1 MTDQVEETNVAETT
15 QTSTEAGTTAVASEP
30 VNGYWWGTGRRKT
43 SIARVRARPG
53 SGKMLI
59 NGRETDKY
67 FTEDRDRQAIRAP
80 LSAAQYEGR
89 LDVFVQ
95 VSGGGLAGQTGAVV
109 LGLAR
114 ALKAMD
120 PGLESALRDGGYLTR
135 DARMTERKKYG
146 RRGARRSFQ
155 FSKR

>member
-15 QTSTEAGTTAVASEP
+15 DTSTEVGTTAVASEP

-89 LDVFVQ
+89 LDDDVFRCAAEVEVQ
-95 VSGGGLAGQTGAVV
+95 HANAHKTDNHERRIIAGATDLAVKRQDTLLAND
-109 LGLAR
+109 LG
-114 ALKAMD
+114 
-120 PGLESALRDGGYLTR
+120 
-135 DARMTERKKYG
+135 
-146 RRGARRSFQ
+146 
-155 FSKR
+155 